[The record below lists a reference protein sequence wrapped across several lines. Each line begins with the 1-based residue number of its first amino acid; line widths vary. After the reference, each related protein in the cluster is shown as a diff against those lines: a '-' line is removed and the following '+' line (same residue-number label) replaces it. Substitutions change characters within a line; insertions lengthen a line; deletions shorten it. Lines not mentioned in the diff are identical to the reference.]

1 MRDILERAK
10 RYGIELENEEAL
22 KEIAGLSEV
31 LEDAKKWRDYRES
44 EGEDTNLEDE
54 VIGKIEAKI
63 QSLREKLI

>member
-22 KEIAGLSEV
+22 KEIAGLSEL

-44 EGEDTNLEDE
+44 EGEDTN
-54 VIGKIEAKI
+54 
-63 QSLREKLI
+63 S